1 MHLGVFP
8 DVKHKHMQADEPGS
22 CFDKTD
28 HRPSAVTVNC
38 EFLVAPWYALYA
50 DAMALNRGTGRLRRR
65 AAIVAVLRVWK
76 IDGVCSGGD
85 KVVKQ
90 EFWARRWLSRVKLG
104 SMTKSTAMRFLI

>member
-1 MHLGVFP
+1 
-8 DVKHKHMQADEPGS
+8 MQADEPGS

-50 DAMALNRGTGRLRRR
+50 DAMALNRGTDRLRRR
-65 AAIVAVLRVWK
+65 TEIVAALRAWK
-76 IDGVCSGGD
+76 MDGVCSGGD
-85 KVVKQ
+85 EVAMQ
-90 EFWARRWLSRVKLG
+90 EIWVCRWLSRVRLG